1 MYGSKNNA
9 KTAKKKAK
17 SPLRVVLRC
26 AWNGARLNVPTTAD
40 PITLKTT
47 LLEIV
52 LRLESALPP
61 SLFQDGSSA
70 SGATLVCLRNIA
82 VRSQWVSTSLKQI
95 LDGDDGQAGVVL
107 TLDIGGGG
115 AAAAHS
121 GPSNVVKNAVASAAS
136 SLNIKVVAMSSSAP
150 TAAAASPVAAVVM
163 ERGSDND
170 VVVTTTSVP
179 TTSATNNTPM
189 EIDLTTANTNNS
201 PTNNDDSQPAITT
214 KMLPEEA
221 WSRLLQ
227 SNFDVA
233 SKDCLKTLLKII
245 DNLLSR
251 PNEPKVRSLRCA
263 NAAFE
268 KKLGRCTGGFD
279 FLYSIGFVPKFPTFR
294 GGEGGGGNVVPPE
307 TLDMTPE
314 NESRDT
320 LLHARKVLVQS
331 AVRDLNMDQGDL
343 PPVPKS
349 PATLPKSTF
358 VAPPAPPTAA
368 AAAATT
374 SSNRQ
379 PSPGGFNIYKG
390 HSHNMQSAAMG
401 APDPYM
407 NAGLSN
413 TERQLQQLQSK
424 RDRIEREIQS
434 DVTMDRGLVAYRVGS
449 GPTGIVAS
457 SSSPSTEVGGTG
469 GGRGDSSLLAARMKR
484 MEEERKKREEGGFT
498 TKAMRDLE
506 RIKKAKVYSHA
517 QIRIN
522 FSDGTHLHAKFLPRE
537 KVSAIRSV
545 IESSFQPSIAQSL
558 AFDLY
563 VAPPRRLL
571 NDTKTLEEEELVP
584 ASKIHVSWKAGGA
597 PSSGNFLRDELFLP
611 GGTAAYPDAKLVISK
626 PVAATKRTGVESK
639 NSSGNA
645 PSKEDLLMQ
654 RMLGTS
660 STLGGNTSSKKKSDQ
675 DGAKKNGKP
684 KWFK

>member
-26 AWNGARLNVPTTAD
+26 AWNGVRLNVPTTAD

-47 LLEIV
+47 LLDIV

-61 SLFQDGSSA
+61 SLFQDDGSAA
-70 SGATLVCLRNIA
+70 SGATLVCLRNVA
-82 VRSQWVSTSLKQI
+82 LRYQWESTSVQQI

-115 AAAAHS
+115 GHS
-121 GPSNVVKNAVASAAS
+121 GPISSVVNNNAVASAAS
-136 SLNIKVVAMSSSAP
+136 SLNIKPVAMSAP
-150 TAAAASPVAAVVM
+150 TEAASPVAAVM
-163 ERGSDND
+163 ERGSE
-170 VVVTTTSVP
+170 VVGTSVS
-179 TTSATNNTPM
+179 TSTAAPM
-189 EIDLTTANTNNS
+189 DVDLTANTNNS
-201 PTNNDDSQPAITT
+201 PTNDNQPAIT
-214 KMLPEEA
+214 KMRPEEA
-221 WSRLLQ
+221 WSQILQ
-227 SNFDVA
+227 SNFDA
-233 SKDCLKTLLKII
+233 ATKDCLNTLLKII

-268 KKLGRCTGGFD
+268 KKVGRCAGGLH
-279 FLYSIGFVPKFPTFR
+279 FLYSIGFVPKYPAF
-294 GGEGGGGNVVPPE
+294 GGGGNVPPPPE
-307 TLDMTPE
+307 TLEMTPE

-320 LLHARKVLVQS
+320 LLYARSVLVQS
-331 AVRDLNMDQGDL
+331 AVRDLNFDNDDL

-349 PATLPKSTF
+349 PESLPKSTF
-358 VAPPAPPTAA
+358 VAPPAPTAA
-368 AAAATT
+368 TTT
-374 SSNRQ
+374 SSNRGQ
-379 PSPGGFNIYKG
+379 PSTGFNIYKG
-390 HSHNMQSAAMG
+390 HSYNVQSAAMG
-401 APDPYM
+401 APDPYL

-424 RDRIEREIQS
+424 RDRIEREMQS
-434 DVTMDRGLVAYRVGS
+434 DVQMDRGLVAYKAGS
-449 GPTGIVAS
+449 GPTGIIS
-457 SSSPSTEVGGTG
+457 SSSTSTEEGGTTG

-506 RIKKAKVYSHA
+506 RMKKAKVYSHA

-558 AFDLY
+558 DFDLY

-571 NDTKTLEEEELVP
+571 SDTKTLEEEELVP
-584 ASKIHVSWKAGGA
+584 ASKIHVSWKAGCA
-597 PSSGNFLRDELFLP
+597 PSGIFLRDELFLAG
-611 GGTAAYPDAKLVISK
+611 GGTAAFPDAKPVITQ
-626 PVAATKRTGVESK
+626 PTAAEKKIGVESK

-645 PSKEDLLMQ
+645 PSKEELLMQ
-654 RMLGTS
+654 RMLGKP
-660 STLGGNTSSKKKSDQ
+660 STLSANTSSKKTDQ
-675 DGAKKNGKP
+675 DGAKKSGKP

>member
-17 SPLRVVLRC
+17 SPLRVILRC
-26 AWNGARLNVPTTAD
+26 AWNGTRLNVPTTAD

-61 SLFQDGSSA
+61 SLFQDGSAA
-70 SGATLVCLRNIA
+70 SGATLVCLRN
-82 VRSQWVSTSLKQI
+82 VVLRSQWESTSLKQI

-107 TLDIGGGG
+107 TLDIGG
-115 AAAAHS
+115 
-121 GPSNVVKNAVASAAS
+121 PSNVVVNNAVASAAS
-136 SLNIKVVAMSSSAP
+136 SLNIKPVAIAAP
-150 TAAAASPVAAVVM
+150 PVAASPVAAVM
-163 ERGSDND
+163 ERGSD
-170 VVVTTTSVP
+170 VIVAKSSSVP
-179 TTSATNNTPM
+179 LPSTTTPM
-189 EIDLTTANTNNS
+189 EIDLTAADTHNS
-201 PTNNDDSQPAITT
+201 PTNNDSQPATIT
-214 KMLPEEA
+214 KMIPEEA
-221 WSRLLQ
+221 WSKILQ
-227 SNFDVA
+227 SNFDA
-233 SKDCLKTLLKII
+233 ATKDCLNTLLKII

-263 NAAFE
+263 NATFE
-268 KKLGRCTGGFD
+268 KKVGRVTGGLD
-279 FLYSIGFVPKFPTFR
+279 FLYSIGFVPNYPAFS
-294 GGEGGGGNVVPPE
+294 GGGGAGGNVPPE
-307 TLDMTPE
+307 TLEMTSE

-331 AVRDLNMDQGDL
+331 AVKDLNIDPDEL
-343 PPVPKS
+343 PPVPKA
-349 PATLPKSTF
+349 PAAVPKSAF
-358 VAPPAPPTAA
+358 AALPPAPTTG
-368 AAAATT
+368 AAAT
-374 SSNRQ
+374 SNRQ
-379 PSPGGFNIYKG
+379 PPSSGFNIYKG
-390 HSHNMQSAAMG
+390 HSYNVQSAAMG

-407 NAGLSN
+407 DAGLSN

-434 DVTMDRGLVAYRVGS
+434 DVKMDRGLVAYKAGS
-449 GPTGIVAS
+449 GPTGIIS
-457 SSSPSTEVGGTG
+457 SSSTSSSEGGGTT

-506 RIKKAKVYSHA
+506 RMKKAKVYSHA

-545 IESSFQPSIAQSL
+545 IESSFQPTIAQSL
-558 AFDLY
+558 DFDLY

-571 NDTKTLEEEELVP
+571 IDTKTLEEEELVP
-584 ASKIHVSWKAGGA
+584 ASKIHVSWKAGRV
-597 PSSGNFLRDELFLP
+597 PSGKFLRDELFLAA
-611 GGTAAYPDAKLVISK
+611 GGTAAFPDAKPVITK
-626 PVAATKRTGVESK
+626 PAAAEKKKGVESK
-639 NSSGNA
+639 KRSGNA
-645 PSKEDLLMQ
+645 PSKEELLMQ
-654 RMLGTS
+654 RMLGKP
-660 STLGGNTSSKKKSDQ
+660 STLGGNASSKKTDK

>member
-26 AWNGARLNVPTTAD
+26 AWNGTRLNVPTTAD

-61 SLFQDGSSA
+61 SLFQDGSAA
-70 SGATLVCLRNIA
+70 SGATLVCLRN
-82 VRSQWVSTSLKQI
+82 VVLRSQWESTSLKQI
-95 LDGDDGQAGVVL
+95 LEGDDGQAGVVL
-107 TLDIGGGG
+107 TLDIGG
-115 AAAAHS
+115 A
-121 GPSNVVKNAVASAAS
+121 SNVVVNNAVASAAS
-136 SLNIKVVAMSSSAP
+136 SLNIKPVAIAAP
-150 TAAAASPVAAVVM
+150 PVAASPVAAVM
-163 ERGSDND
+163 ERGSD
-170 VVVTTTSVP
+170 VIVATSSVP
-179 TTSATNNTPM
+179 LPSTTTPM
-189 EIDLTTANTNNS
+189 EIDLTAETNNS
-201 PTNNDDSQPAITT
+201 PTKNESETASIT
-214 KMLPEEA
+214 KMTPEEA
-221 WSRLLQ
+221 WSKILQ
-227 SNFDVA
+227 SNFDA
-233 SKDCLKTLLKII
+233 ATKDCLNTLLKII

-263 NAAFE
+263 NATFE
-268 KKLGRCTGGFD
+268 KKVGRVTGGLE
-279 FLYSIGFVPKFPTFR
+279 FLYSIGFVPKYPAFS
-294 GGEGGGGNVVPPE
+294 GGGGGAGNVPPE
-307 TLDMTPE
+307 TLEMTSE

-331 AVRDLNMDQGDL
+331 AVKDLNIDQDEL
-343 PPVPKS
+343 PPVPKA
-349 PATLPKSTF
+349 PAAVPKSAF
-358 VAPPAPPTAA
+358 AAPPPAPTT
-368 AAAATT
+368 AAATT

-379 PSPGGFNIYKG
+379 PASSGFNIYKG
-390 HSHNMQSAAMG
+390 HSYNVQSAAMG

-407 NAGLSN
+407 DAGLSN

-434 DVTMDRGLVAYRVGS
+434 DVKMDRGLVAYKAGS
-449 GPTGIVAS
+449 GPTGIIS
-457 SSSPSTEVGGTG
+457 SSSTSSQGGGTTG

-506 RIKKAKVYSHA
+506 RMKKAKVYSHA

-545 IESSFQPSIAQSL
+545 IESSFQPTIAQSL
-558 AFDLY
+558 DFDLY

-571 NDTKTLEEEELVP
+571 IDTKSLEEEELVP
-584 ASKIHVSWKAGGA
+584 ASKIHVSWKAGRA
-597 PSSGNFLRDELFLP
+597 PSGKFLRDELFFAG
-611 GGTAAYPDAKLVISK
+611 GGTAAFPDAKPVITK
-626 PVAATKRTGVESK
+626 PAAAEKKKGVESK
-639 NSSGNA
+639 KRSGNA
-645 PSKEDLLMQ
+645 PSKEELLMQ
-654 RMLGTS
+654 RMLGKP
-660 STLGGNTSSKKKSDQ
+660 STLGGNASSKKSDQ